1 MSRDPFPFRV
11 FHLSF
16 VVRCLLL
23 VYLQPFGC
31 MYIVHR
37 LELVCVVMFVSV
49 HCATYSSRST
59 LYALSHI
66 PRLCTVL
73 CVYVSQ
79 VNTSSTFVAFFFFY
93 IIIII
98 SHETTNPDTLLLHIL
113 PPTHLRQTFL
123 MLETSVTLV
132 CERRHHLV
140 LLILCK
146 LQELSTLHLLTS
158 MIRWI
163 LRLTN
168 HTLPVLLKQIG
179 THR

>member
-11 FHLSF
+11 SHLSF
-16 VVRCLLL
+16 VVRCSFL
-23 VYLQPFGC
+23 VYLQPFVC
-31 MYIVHR
+31 MLPSDSNWFVLCCSFQSIVPHT
-37 LELVCVVMFVSV
+37 LHVLHSTLCLTFHVCVQSFV
-49 HCATYSSRST
+49 
-59 LYALSHI
+59 
-66 PRLCTVL
+66 
-73 CVYVSQ
+73 CVSL
-79 VNTSSTFVAFFFFY
+79 VNTSSTFVAFFFC
-93 IIIII
+93 IIII
-98 SHETTNPDTLLLHIL
+98 SHETTNPDTLFLLHIL
-113 PPTHLRQTFL
+113 PPKHLRQTFL